1 LKSARAAGY
10 HGPVGRL
17 FVLLAVAAL
26 CAAGCDTGGLLTVE
40 SRLDGGAGGGDA
52 GIAVVLGPSAYDFVN
67 SGTVASN
74 SKYKLVFTLGQAT
87 PNQGPATGP
96 AGQLN
101 GGLVGATE
109 GKP

>member
-1 LKSARAAGY
+1 MR
-10 HGPVGRL
+10 RL
-17 FVLLAVAAL
+17 FVLLAAGSI
-26 CAAGCDTGGLLTVE
+26 AAGCDTGGLLTVE
-40 SRLDGGAGGGDA
+40 STLDA
-52 GIAVVLGPSAYDFVN
+52 GTGGRPPVVLGPNANDFVN

-74 SKYKLVFTLGQAT
+74 GKYKLVFTLGQAS

-96 AGQLN
+96 SGQLN